1 MSFLSTLGAD
11 VKKVFD
17 WLGSSKGQAVIAAGE
32 GVVESVY
39 PPATGIINLANTWLS
54 EIIKSEGLAAGAAAQ
69 TGTGVQKAA
78 IAINAVTPQAIAFAA
93 AHGLP
98 APDAEAIS
106 KANDALVAFLN
117 AFGSPAKG

>member
-1 MSFLSTLGAD
+1 MSFLTKLGAD
-11 VKKVFD
+11 VKKVFE
-17 WLGSSKGQAVIAAGE
+17 WLGSTKGQAVIAAGE

-39 PPATGIINLANTWLS
+39 PPATGIINLANTWLT
-54 EIIKSEGLAAGAAAQ
+54 EIIKSEALAAGAAQQ

-78 IAINAVTPQAIAFAA
+78 IAIDAVTPQAITFAA

-98 APDAEAIS
+98 APAAAELS

-117 AFGSPAKG
+117 AFGAPKA